1 MNSGILDYS
10 TKTIMTSLDSRDKPS
25 TSKRDT
31 YMNTAEKFRKSVIQ
45 PVLDQLGS
53 SNRATEELLLGTAVQ
68 ESLNFMY
75 RAQTGGGPAKGYFQ
89 MEPNTHNDIWDNFLK
104 YRTDLADKV
113 LAFLSSP
120 DADKIEEL
128 EHNDKYAAAMAR
140 VHYMRVPAALPKEG
154 DVSAQAE
161 YWKEYYNTHLG
172 AGHPEEYVEK
182 WEKYVAA

>member
-1 MNSGILDYS
+1 
-10 TKTIMTSLDSRDKPS
+10 
-25 TSKRDT
+25 
-31 YMNTAEKFRKSVIQ
+31 MNTADKFRKSVIQ

-113 LAFLSSP
+113 IAFLSDP
-120 DADKIEEL
+120 NADKIEEL

-154 DVSAQAE
+154 DVNAQAH
-161 YWKEYYNTHLG
+161 YWKEYYNTNLG
-172 AGHPEEYVEK
+172 KGHPEEYIEK
-182 WEKYVAA
+182 WEKYVEAS